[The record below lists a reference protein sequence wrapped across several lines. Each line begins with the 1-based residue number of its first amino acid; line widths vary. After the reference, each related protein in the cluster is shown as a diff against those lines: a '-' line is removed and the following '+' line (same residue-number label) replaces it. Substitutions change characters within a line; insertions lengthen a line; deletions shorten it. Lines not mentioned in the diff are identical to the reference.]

1 MRSSALPTAAG
12 GYALALLAGLV
23 SLWVTGAW
31 TAGFSG
37 ADEPAHFL
45 NGWFVSLYAREAL
58 GQNPLAYATE
68 FYLHYPKLSIG
79 HWPPAYY
86 GMIAPAF
93 WILPATTKTALAVNL
108 LVSALPG
115 LGVAWLLHR
124 LAGRTAALACAALW
138 ALAPLTL
145 EGFAFFMLDQPL
157 AACAFAAAMAWAA
170 FANSRKPMWV
180 LLFSCLTAVAILIKG
195 NGWLLV
201 FVPPLHIALTGEW
214 RLLRDWRLWAA
225 AALGALLVG
234 PWYAATAG
242 ISADGFNYSPGP
254 AYAAHALL
262 FNLEA
267 LALNLGLALPLAAWG
282 AVVEWGR
289 RRDDARR
296 WSLVAVCVALL
307 LATLVLQSLVPVDLD
322 ARYMAPS
329 MPGCAA
335 LAILGGLDLLERL
348 PRAAVAAALL
358 LLVPGVVHLA
368 EREPKLGFRMEEA
381 SAGAVGA
388 WLVDGG
394 SAAEGAFTAAMA
406 VRDPALRDY
415 AVRGSKLLAESD
427 FMGRGYRSKFSAPE
441 PVLGELRRL
450 GIGGVV
456 IAGRPGVPPEPHT
469 ALLRSALR
477 TPGSGYRLSTV
488 LPFRGRPGAT
498 EVYRSDRPAIPN
510 AAAIRALGVPEKLV
524 RAETQP

>member
-31 TAGFSG
+31 SAGFSG

-45 NGWFVSLYAREAL
+45 NAWFVSLYAREAL

-86 GMIAPAF
+86 ALISPAF
-93 WILPATTKTALAVNL
+93 WVLPATPGTALAVNL

-115 LGVAWLLHR
+115 LGVAWLLDR
-124 LAGRTAALACAALW
+124 LAGRTAALAGAALW
-138 ALAPLTL
+138 ALTPLTL

-170 FANSRKPMWV
+170 FATARKPVWV
-180 LLFSCLTAVAILIKG
+180 LLFSCLTALAILIKG

-201 FVPPLHIALTGEW
+201 FVPPLHVALTGEW
-214 RLLRDWRLWAA
+214 RMLRDWRVWAA
-225 AALGALLVG
+225 AALGILLVG

-254 AYAAHALL
+254 AYAAHALF
-262 FNLEA
+262 FNLKA
-267 LALNLGLALPLAAWG
+267 LAANLGLGLPLAAWG
-282 AVVEWGR
+282 AATEWSR
-289 RRDDARR
+289 RRDDAAR
-296 WSLVAVCVALL
+296 WSLVAACLALL
-307 LATLVLQSLVPVDLD
+307 LATLILQSLVPVDLD
-322 ARYMAPS
+322 ARYVAPA
-329 MPGCAA
+329 MPGCAV

-348 PRAAVAAALL
+348 PKAAVAVALL
-358 LLVPGVVHLA
+358 LLVPGLLHLVQ
-368 EREPKLGFRMEEA
+368 REPKLGFRMEEA
-381 SAGAVGA
+381 SAGAEGA

-427 FMGRGYRSKFSAPE
+427 FMGRGYRSKYSAPG
-441 PVLGELRRL
+441 PVLAELRRL

-456 IAGRPGVPPEPHT
+456 IARRPGLAPMPHT
-469 ALLRSALR
+469 ALLRDAVR
-477 TPGSGYRLSTV
+477 APGSGYRLSAV
-488 LPFRGRPGAT
+488 LPFLGRPGAT
-498 EVYRSDRPAIPN
+498 EVYSSGPPATPN

-524 RAETQP
+524 RAETRP